1 MAVEIR
7 YPSDRE
13 IPGLRRLWKQAFGD
27 TDDYLDLFFGT
38 AFAPMRSLCAMDGD
52 AVAAAMYW
60 LDAEFDGKPIAY
72 LYAVATDAYYRGRG
86 LCRRLTE
93 QAHRILHDRGY
104 AGAILV
110 PAEPGLFIMYGKMG
124 YQTCSAVAEW
134 AAPAGEP
141 LELTE
146 LTPAEYV
153 ARRRGLVPPG
163 SVIQE
168 GVTLALLAGMGTF
181 HFGDGVLLTAIRDGN
196 SVWVPELLGD
206 QSKAPGIVAALGAK
220 KGKFRSP
227 GEDIPFAMYHSFDG
241 FPAPTYFG
249 FALD

>member
-1 MAVEIR
+1 MEIR

-52 AVAAAMYW
+52 AVTAAMYW

-72 LYAVATDAYYRGRG
+72 LYAVATDEHYRGRG

-134 AAPAGEP
+134 TAPAGEP
-141 LELTE
+141 MSLTE
-146 LTPAEYV
+146 LTPKEYAV
-153 ARRRGLVPPG
+153 RRREMLSPG
-163 SVIQE
+163 AVIQE
-168 GVTLALLAGMGTF
+168 GVTLELLVGMGKF
-181 HFGDGVLLTAIRDGN
+181 YAGDGVLLAALKDGA

-206 QSKAPGIVAALGAK
+206 RSKTPGIVAALEAK
-220 KGKFRSP
+220 TGKFRGP
-227 GEDIPFAMYHSFDG
+227 GEDKAFAMYIGFDDT
-241 FPAPTYFG
+241 PAPAYLG